1 MVPTSDRE
9 ATFELLAL
17 DDLID
22 LAIPRGGPS
31 LIRAV
36 AERSR
41 VPVVKHYMGVC
52 HLFLDETAP
61 QKDAVALAMNGKVQ
75 RPGVCNALE
84 CLLVHREAAPRLL
97 PAVGRALAEAGV
109 ELRCDPTSL
118 TILSRAGVR
127 AIPARPDDY
136 GREFLDLVLAVRV
149 VADLD
154 GALDHI
160 ARYGSLHTEAIL
172 TRDLANARRFEREVV
187 ASAVMVNASTRFND
201 GGELGLGA
209 EIGISTTKLH
219 AFGPMGL
226 TELTTQKFVVEG
238 DGHVRS

>member
-1 MVPTSDRE
+1 VPDRE
-9 ATFELLAL
+9 ATFALLQL
-17 DDLID
+17 DDLVD
-22 LAIPRGGPS
+22 LAIPRGGPG

-41 VPVVKHYMGVC
+41 VPVVKHYEGVC
-52 HLFLDETAP
+52 HLFLDEDALED
-61 QKDAVALAMNGKVQ
+61 QAVALTLNGKVQ

-84 CLLVHREAAPRLL
+84 CLLVHRRAADRLL
-97 PAVGRALAEAGV
+97 PAVGAALAAEEV
-109 ELRCDPTSL
+109 ELRCDPASL
-118 TILSRAGVR
+118 SILKRAGV
-127 AIPARPDDY
+127 PAVAAREEDY
-136 GREFLDLVLAVRV
+136 GKEFLDKILAVRV
-149 VADLD
+149 VGDLD

-160 ARYGSLHTEAIL
+160 ARFGSKHTEAIL
-172 TRDLANARRFEREVV
+172 TRDLERARRFEREVE

-226 TELTTQKFVVEG
+226 AELTTQKYVVEG
-238 DGHVRS
+238 QGHVRT